1 MIGAVTDLEYE
12 SGSTTLDSFAKI
24 YVLSDGAYE
33 IEKADKTMWPFSE
46 FLAYMG
52 QGPHQGSAISKMDQL
67 IAHDRVLMGQDEF
80 ADDLSIVE
88 LNFLAG

>member
-24 YVLSDGAYE
+24 YIFSDGAYE

-46 FLAYMG
+46 FLAFMG
-52 QGPHQGSAISKMDQL
+52 QGPHDGPATSKMDRL
-67 IAHDRVLMGQDEF
+67 IAHDRELMGMDDF
-80 ADDLSIVE
+80 ADDLSMVE
-88 LNFLAG
+88 LVF